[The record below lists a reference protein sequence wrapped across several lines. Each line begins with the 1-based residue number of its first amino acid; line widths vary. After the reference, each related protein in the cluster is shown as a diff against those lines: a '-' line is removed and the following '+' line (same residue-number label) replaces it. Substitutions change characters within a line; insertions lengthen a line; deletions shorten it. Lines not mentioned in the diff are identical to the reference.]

1 VRMYKPGYTP
11 SSLAIF
17 EGLQLYRN
25 SATGIFVHRSSNILI
40 TNSNFADNNIGID
53 LDRTD
58 GIEVRNTVVIGE
70 SASYRSLMARQ
81 SVDRVCRNEQD
92 RWLVGIDLHTWKKEK
107 ELAGAML
114 SNITLSGFKNV
125 QCPNSASI
133 RYDSQV
139 SYLVLHEVLIG
150 DERSTTKLTFQNS
163 RIICRLSSKAFSN
176 FTRHLQKQETQMDQT
191 ASTFVKHWQTASK

>member
-1 VRMYKPGYTP
+1 MRMYKPGYIPTT
-11 SSLAIF
+11 LATF
-17 EGLQLYRN
+17 EGLRLYRN

-40 TNSNFADNNIGID
+40 TNSHFADNNIGID

-70 SASYRSLMARQ
+70 STSYRGLMTRQ
-81 SVDRVCRNEQD
+81 NVERVCRNNQD

-107 ELAGAML
+107 ESAGAVL

-125 QCPNSASI
+125 QCQKSASI

-139 SYLVLHEVLIG
+139 CRLVL
-150 DERSTTKLTFQNS
+150 
-163 RIICRLSSKAFSN
+163 
-176 FTRHLQKQETQMDQT
+176 
-191 ASTFVKHWQTASK
+191 